1 MGQKRERFNDFRRDA
16 ALLQLQRCWGVNTEP
31 SHSAANS
38 QQVAR
43 NKLLEKTKRTQMNG
57 QRFERKVQ
65 AVYWFGPV
73 LFKVDQSYLFK
84 LKMDSK
90 STPEQT
96 SRF

>member
-1 MGQKRERFNDFRRDA
+1 
-16 ALLQLQRCWGVNTEP
+16 
-31 SHSAANS
+31 
-38 QQVAR
+38 
-43 NKLLEKTKRTQMNG
+43 MNG

-90 STPEQT
+90 LTPEQT